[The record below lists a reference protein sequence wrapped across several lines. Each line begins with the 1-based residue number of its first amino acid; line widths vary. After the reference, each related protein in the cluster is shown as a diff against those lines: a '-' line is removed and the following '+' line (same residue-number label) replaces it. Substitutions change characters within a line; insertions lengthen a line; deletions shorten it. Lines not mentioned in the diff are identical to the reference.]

1 MRGEPLFIQETESII
16 RDLRNEIQEEL
27 WKPKPDSN
35 RLNRLLRTQA
45 DLESAVCNL
54 LGTMD

>member
-1 MRGEPLFIQETESII
+1 MHGEPEFIQNLQTIT
-16 RDLRNEIQEEL
+16 RDLRKEIQEEL
-27 WKPKPDSN
+27 WLPKPDSA

-45 DLESAVCNL
+45 DLESAICNL

>member
-1 MRGEPLFIQETESII
+1 
-16 RDLRNEIQEEL
+16 L
-27 WKPKPDSN
+27 WKPKPDNS
-35 RLNRLLRTQA
+35 RLNRLLRVQS